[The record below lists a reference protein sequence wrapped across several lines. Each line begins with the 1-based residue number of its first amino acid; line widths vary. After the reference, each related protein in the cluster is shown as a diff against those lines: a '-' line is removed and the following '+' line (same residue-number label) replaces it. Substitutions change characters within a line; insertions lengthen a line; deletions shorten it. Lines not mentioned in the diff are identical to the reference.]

1 MDKIEKFSKSLPI
14 VYLEDVDEIYMDS
27 AMKFL
32 ESYCMRFYFDSVIL
46 PDLKLDH
53 KFDLVEF
60 KEWLF
65 RNGRVPKQKINYS
78 HREKMLVGFSMALVN
93 EEDYFYYMISC
104 LKDTMDFLHQEDDTS
119 IYDDFIP
126 AVRRLNDLCL
136 DDNRK
141 IVKVS
146 RATD

>member
-14 VYLEDVDEIYMDS
+14 VYLEDIDENYMDS

-32 ESYCMRFYFDSVIL
+32 ESYYMRFYFDSVIL
-46 PDLKLDH
+46 PDLKLNH

-141 IVKVS
+141 VVKVS